1 MRTRMAAVGVL
12 VAGGALVSGCSVSAG
27 TDLKATVS
35 KGSLQTDI
43 ADRLTEAGEHPE
55 SVTCKEDLVG
65 EVGKTARCE
74 VVISATNSFEPV
86 VTVTS
91 VDGATIDYEMS
102 PAVSKEQLEKAVSRL
117 VTAAA
122 GVQVDSVSCQSG
134 LQGNVG
140 AVAACDVDAGGVK
153 LRRTVEV
160 SNVEGLM
167 MNFDVVPMLTKVEVE
182 RSLLNEL
189 ETQPGRRPDSAECSG
204 NLEGKPGNT
213 VDCTVVSGADTAA
226 FTLTVTTVEG
236 SKINYRY
243 APKA

>member
-1 MRTRMAAVGVL
+1 MRTLMAAVGALAV
-12 VAGGALVSGCSVSAG
+12 GGAFVSACSVSAG
-27 TDLKATVS
+27 TDVKPTVS

-43 ADRLTEAGEHPE
+43 ADRLTQAGQQPE
-55 SVTCKEDLVG
+55 SVTCKEDLIG

-74 VVISATNSFEPV
+74 VVISTTNSFEPV
-86 VTVTS
+86 VTVTR
-91 VDGATIDYEMS
+91 VDGATIDYEMA
-102 PAVSKEQLEKAVSRL
+102 PALSKEQLEKAVSRL

-134 LQGNVG
+134 LPGNVG

-160 SNVEGLM
+160 SNVEGLR

-182 RSLLNEL
+182 SSLLSEL
-189 ETQPGRRPDSAECSG
+189 ETQQGRRPDSADCSG
-204 NLEGKPGNT
+204 DLEGKPGNT
-213 VDCTVVSGADTAA
+213 VDCTVRSGVDTAV

-243 APKA
+243 QPKA

>member
-1 MRTRMAAVGVL
+1 MRTLMAALGAL
-12 VAGGALVSGCSVSAG
+12 ATGGALVSGCSIAIG
-27 TDLKATVS
+27 TDGKPTVS
-35 KGSLQTDI
+35 KGALQTDI
-43 ADRLTEAGEHPE
+43 ADRLTKAGEQPE

-74 VVISATNSFEPV
+74 VVISTTNSFEPV
-86 VTVTS
+86 VTVTR
-91 VDGATIDYEMS
+91 VDGATIDYEMT
-102 PAVSKEQLEKAVSRL
+102 PALSKEQLEKAVSRL

-140 AVAACDVDAGGVK
+140 AAAYCDVDAGGVK

-167 MNFDVVPMLTKVEVE
+167 MNFDVVPLLTKVEVE
-182 RSLLNEL
+182 SSLLDEF
-189 ETQPGRRPDSAECSG
+189 QRRAGRRPDSAECSG

-213 VDCTVVSGADTAA
+213 VACTVVAGADTKA

-243 APKA
+243 EPKV